1 MLLAVDTADVSEL
14 GHITTY
20 PSAADSV
27 VLQVPLSGNG
37 VQRLLSTRKVLY
49 EGGCRESELLGL

>member
-27 VLQVPLSGNG
+27 VLQVPLGGNG
-37 VQRLLSTRKVLY
+37 VQRLLSTQ
-49 EGGCRESELLGL
+49 ESALRGWDVEKASC